1 VEPIREPLV
10 WNVKGCSSASQAL
23 KLACS
28 IGRKSKI
35 KSAPFLNSYRVVLL
49 RHYVL
54 RRKLVVPR
62 KSGRLDGVAGSMVE
76 YVTSSC
82 NIMVRAENHIRPSRA
97 EPVFSLDE

>member
-1 VEPIREPLV
+1 VFD
-10 WNVKGCSSASQAL
+10 VKGCSSASQAL

-54 RRKLVVPR
+54 IGKLIVLR
-62 KSGRLDGVAGSMVE
+62 KSGRLGGVAGSVVE
-76 YVTSSC
+76 YVTSFTITC
-82 NIMVRAENHIRPSRA
+82 AKA
-97 EPVFSLDE
+97 KGDLDKEIEYYDRSYY

>member
-35 KSAPFLNSYRVVLL
+35 KSAPFLNSYRVVLW

-62 KSGRLDGVAGSMVE
+62 KSGRLDGVAGLIVE
-76 YVTSSC
+76 YVKV
-82 NIMVRAENHIRPSRA
+82 N
-97 EPVFSLDE
+97 VFVILRHFN

>member
-1 VEPIREPLV
+1 VESIREPLV

-23 KLACS
+23 KLACY

-35 KSAPFLNSYRVVLL
+35 KSAPFLNSYHVVLL

-54 RRKLVVPR
+54 RKLVVPR

-76 YVTSSC
+76 YVTPYPRRIYTST
-82 NIMVRAENHIRPSRA
+82 R
-97 EPVFSLDE
+97 